1 MEFDLWQIII
11 HNDFRIVKVMI
22 AKILVLHELVPMKH
36 RHWNLIIILVSIHTF
51 VSINLK

>member
-22 AKILVLHELVPMKH
+22 AKILVLHKLVP
-36 RHWNLIIILVSIHTF
+36 NETS
-51 VSINLK
+51 SLKFNNNFGVHSHIC